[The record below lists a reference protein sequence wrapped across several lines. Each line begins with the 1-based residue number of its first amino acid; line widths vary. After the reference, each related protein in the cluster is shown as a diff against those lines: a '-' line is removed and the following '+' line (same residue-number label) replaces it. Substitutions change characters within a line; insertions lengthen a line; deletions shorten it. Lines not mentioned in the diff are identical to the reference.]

1 MRVLLCLL
9 FFLPSLSRSQYKCA
23 TDELTKLQEGSS
35 LEYAEGLEE
44 MNLLAN
50 RFESGLAALG
60 TRDLKKIIIPVV
72 VHVIYREESD
82 NISMEQIYSQ
92 IDVLNRD
99 FNWQQADKAKIPEV
113 WRNLGAESGFEFRL
127 VEKDPDGNFT
137 NGVTRRQ
144 TEIEDIANV
153 DNVGSEILYYKAANG
168 GTDPWFQA
176 HYLNVWVCEIGDRT
190 LGYTYL
196 PSANNLEPNDGIVIE
211 ARAFGTTGTATAPY
225 NGGRTLVHEM
235 GHYFGLRH
243 LWGAEE
249 GSCTN
254 TDYMSDTPWQREANF
269 KCSNYPS
276 ISCPAEPEGDLF
288 MNFMDYADDTCSLF
302 FTKNQ
307 IEYMQL
313 VLRTSKVTLIHSEGV
328 TSIEESEM
336 YKLSVSPNP
345 SNGVFHVYSV
355 ASNKATY
362 EVWNALGQI
371 VFEGVFHQ
379 GFTTL
384 YLANQPKGV
393 YYLRI
398 EQGSKPLVL
407 TY

>member
-1 MRVLLCLL
+1 M
-9 FFLPSLSRSQYKCA
+9 
-23 TDELTKLQEGSS
+23 
-35 LEYAEGLEE
+35 
-44 MNLLAN
+44 
-50 RFESGLAALG
+50 
-60 TRDLKKIIIPVV
+60 
-72 VHVIYREESD
+72 
-82 NISMEQIYSQ
+82 
-92 IDVLNRD
+92 
-99 FNWQQADKAKIPEV
+99 
-113 WRNLGAESGFEFRL
+113 WRNLGAESGFEFKL
-127 VEKDPDGNFT
+127 AEKDSDGNFT

-153 DNVGSEILYYKAANG
+153 DNVGSEIRYYKAANG

-176 HYLNVWVCEIGDRT
+176 HYLNVWVCEIGDRV

-243 LWGAEE
+243 LWGGEE

-269 KCSNYPS
+269 NCSNYPS
-276 ISCPAEPEGDLF
+276 ISCPAERKGDMF

-313 VLRTSKVTLIHSEGV
+313 VLRTAKVTLIHSEGA
-328 TSIEESEM
+328 TGIEESEIHE
-336 YKLSVSPNP
+336 LSVSPNP
-345 SNGVFHVYSV
+345 SNGVFRVYSV
-355 ASNKATY
+355 ASNNETY

-379 GFTTL
+379 GLATL
-384 YLANQPKGV
+384 YLADQPKGV

-398 EQGSKPLVL
+398 EQGYRPLVL

>member
-1 MRVLLCLL
+1 MRFLLCLL
-9 FFLPSLSRSQYKCA
+9 FFLPSLSWSQYKCA
-23 TDELTKLQEGSS
+23 TDELTKLRAESS

-44 MNLLAN
+44 MDLLAI
-50 RFESGLAALG
+50 RFESGLATLG
-60 TRDLKKIIIPVV
+60 TRDSKKIIIPVV

-82 NISMEQIYSQ
+82 NISMEQIHSQ

-99 FNWQQADKAKIPEV
+99 FNWQQSDKAKIPEV
-113 WRNLGAESGFEFRL
+113 WRNLGAESGFEFKL
-127 VEKDPDGNFT
+127 AEKDSDGNFT

-153 DNVGSEILYYKAANG
+153 DNVGSEIRYYKAANG

-176 HYLNVWVCEIGDRT
+176 HYLNVWVCEIGDRV

-243 LWGAEE
+243 LGGGEE

-269 KCSNYPS
+269 NCSNYPS
-276 ISCPAEPEGDLF
+276 ISCPAERKGDMF

-313 VLRTSKVTLIHSEGV
+313 VLRTAKVTLIHSEGV
-328 TSIEESEM
+328 TGIEESEIHE
-336 YKLSVSPNP
+336 LSVSPNP
-345 SNGVFHVYSV
+345 SNGVFRVYSV
-355 ASNKATY
+355 ASNNETY

-379 GFTTL
+379 GLATL
-384 YLANQPKGV
+384 YLADQPKGV

-398 EQGSKPLVL
+398 EQGYRPLVL